1 MEEAV
6 PSQGMPTEEEPF
18 TDLEIRRLSSEP
30 EEFTSFQE
38 SVKEPKTEESLS
50 PLYAEPTPLEGE
62 KSTSQV
68 IPLTSLRKQNLGG
81 ESADKEEEEGE
92 EEDYSEEKKAI
103 MWDLLREKRSQL
115 RSKINQINILHQQ
128 IADLDKPAAQDIA
141 VLRRKI
147 DSCFR
152 QIWSLQQSREE
163 SEAAINKSRAVQEQ
177 LQGQRTALNE
187 KKKMAIFEFES
198 EHLQKLKEIEEEIR
212 AMSG

>member
-6 PSQGMPTEEEPF
+6 PSQGMHTEEEPF

-38 SVKEPKTEESLS
+38 SVKESRMEESLS
-50 PLYAEPTPLEGE
+50 PLYAESTPLEGE
-62 KSTSQV
+62 KTISQV
-68 IPLTSLRKQNLGG
+68 IPLTSLRKQNLGE
-81 ESADKEEEEGE
+81 ESTDDEE

-198 EHLQKLKEIEEEIR
+198 EHLQKLKEVEEEIR